1 MALTRRCDE
10 YLLLQKSIE
19 DYVSRR
25 LLSPTEASTIF
36 LKNLGRI
43 GAACPELFEDSV
55 QLVVGSLKKRRSHT
69 LINVLR
75 ILQSGSPDLG
85 GTGAV
90 ERVGKVIGI
99 VEASLQRVADIAS
112 RVVENGDVLL
122 THSFSLTV
130 IKALES
136 AVKRGISF
144 EVYVTESRPFG
155 EGVAMAERL
164 SALGIPV
171 TLIVDSAVKYVM
183 SEIDKVVVGADALA
197 SDGSAVAKIGTSQL
211 ALAAKYGGAEF
222 IVVAGLYKFFP
233 DTLQGFRF
241 DPEILSD
248 PGLILSSEAM
258 PELQGR
264 VKTAA
269 PVLDVTPPRYID
281 AVVTEF
287 GVVSQHA
294 VLELVSQRAEWLL
307 RLKPLSE
314 SGFLG

>member
-1 MALTRRCDE
+1 LTQRCDE
-10 YLLLQKSIE
+10 YLLLQKSTE
-19 DYVSRR
+19 DYAARR
-25 LLSPTEASTIF
+25 LLSPTEASLIF

-43 GAACPELFEDSV
+43 SAVCPELFEDSV
-55 QLVVGSLKKRRSHT
+55 RLLVDSLKRRRSYS

-85 GTGAV
+85 GAEAL
-90 ERVGKVIGI
+90 ERVGRVLGI
-99 VEASLQRVADIAS
+99 VEASLQRVAENAS
-112 RVVENGDVLL
+112 RIIENGDVLL
-122 THSFSLTV
+122 THSFSVSV

-144 EVYVTESRPFG
+144 EVCVTESRPFG

-171 TLIVDSAVKYVM
+171 TLIVDSAVRYVM
-183 SEIDKVVVGADALA
+183 SEVDKVIVGADALA
-197 SDGSAVAKIGTSQL
+197 SDGSAVAKVGTSQL

-241 DPEILSD
+241 DPEVLND
-248 PGLILSSEAM
+248 PGLVLSSEAM

-269 PVLDVTPPRYID
+269 PILDVTPPRYID

-287 GVVSQHA
+287 GVVSPHA
-294 VLELVSQRAEWLL
+294 VLELVSQRAEWVLK
-307 RLKPLSE
+307 LKPLSE
-314 SGFLG
+314 LGFLG